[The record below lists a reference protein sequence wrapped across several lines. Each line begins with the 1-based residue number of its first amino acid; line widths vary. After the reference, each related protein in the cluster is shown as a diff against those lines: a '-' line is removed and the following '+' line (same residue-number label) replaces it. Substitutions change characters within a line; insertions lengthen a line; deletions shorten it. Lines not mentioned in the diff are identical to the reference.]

1 MVFFMQLKDRYRKML
16 FDEIRDFPEDRLHI
30 LLKLVKFARKELL
43 ADEIKEEEIPEDLSL
58 EAMAG
63 SFKGYLSSSENF
75 IKRKKDE
82 KALDLKG
89 KLYGY
94 KF

>member
-1 MVFFMQLKDRYRKML
+1 MVFFMQLKDQYRKML

-43 ADEIKEEEIPEDLSL
+43 VDDFKEDLSEDLSL

-63 SFKGYLSSSENF
+63 SFRGYLSSTEDF
-75 IKRKKDE
+75 IKRKKNE
-82 KALDLKG
+82 KALEL
-89 KLYGY
+89 
-94 KF
+94 

>member
-1 MVFFMQLKDRYRKML
+1 MVFFMQLKDQYRKML

-30 LLKLVKFARKELL
+30 LLKLVKFAPKELL
-43 ADEIKEEEIPEDLSL
+43 ADDIKEDLSEDLSL

-63 SFKGYLSSSENF
+63 SFRGYLSSTEDF
-75 IKRKKDE
+75 IKKKNE
-82 KALDLKG
+82 KALELKG
-89 KLYGY
+89 KLHGY